1 MKTREGIDQMARIAN
16 EISDLVLEFG
26 GSLSGEHGDGIVRG
40 AFADK
45 MFGGELVQHFREVKN
60 AFDPNGVMNP
70 NKIFDTLR

>member
-45 MFGGELVQHFREVKN
+45 MFGKNWSSIFVK
-60 AFDPNGVMNP
+60 
-70 NKIFDTLR
+70 